1 MADERGARSLDAI
14 FRPRSIAVV
23 GASRDRTSIG
33 REILHNLIEYEFEG
47 PLFAVNPRATT
58 VHSLKCYPD
67 VLAIPDPV
75 DLAVIVVPA
84 PLVLEV
90 VEQCGRK
97 GVRGLVVITAG
108 FRETG
113 AEGARREAAVLER
126 VRAHGMRMIGP
137 NCMGVINTAPG
148 VRMNATFAKAMPTAG
163 TATRGIG
170 FISQSGALGEAI
182 LANAR
187 EMNLA
192 ISMFA
197 SAGNKADVSGNDLL
211 EYWEDDPSVSLIL
224 MYLESF
230 GNPGRF
236 TQIARRVTRRKP
248 ILAVKAGRSATG
260 ARAAITHTGAMAGA
274 DVAAESLLAQC
285 GVIRART
292 IEEMFVYARTLSR
305 QPIPAGP
312 RVAIVTNSGGP
323 GILAADACE
332 NLDLTLPAL
341 SPDTLAALRSVIP
354 PEGTLA
360 NPLDLIASA
369 GPERYEPAVRL
380 ALADPQ
386 VDALLVIFVSP
397 IMIDAL
403 AVARAIVAGVGSWQG
418 PPKPVVSC
426 FMGKVLWEE
435 GIRELE
441 GHGIPVYSF
450 PELAVEGLAAA
461 VRYGALRARP
471 EGTPV
476 RIVARRDEARAI
488 LEQASAQGRR
498 TLSYLEARDLLEA
511 YGIPLAPARVVGSA
525 AEAIAFGR
533 EAGFPIVLKGQSPRI
548 VHKTELKAV
557 KLDLRDGEGVILA
570 WKELRAALDAVDPDA
585 VVMAQRMITDGREV
599 ILGAFRDPQFGAVA
613 MFGLGGIYVEVLR
626 DVAYRVLPITD
637 RDAAEMVRSIRG
649 YPLLAGVRGEAAA
662 DTPFLEQMLLRL
674 SQLMME
680 QEAIDAL
687 DINPLIVSA
696 PGAASLAVDARIG
709 LRAP

>member
-1 MADERGARSLDAI
+1 MGGNEGARSLDAV

-47 PLFAVNPRATT
+47 PLFAVNPRAAT

-84 PLVLEV
+84 PIVREV

-97 GVRGLVVITAG
+97 GVKGLVVITAG

-113 AEGARREAAVLER
+113 AEGARREAEVMER
-126 VRAHGMRMIGP
+126 VRSFGMRLVGP

-148 VRMNATFAKAMPTAG
+148 VRMNATFAKAMPMAG
-163 TATRGIG
+163 LPTQGIG

-187 EMNLA
+187 DMNLA
-192 ISMFA
+192 LSMFA

-211 EYWEDDPSVSLIL
+211 EYWEDDDSVSLIL

-230 GNPGRF
+230 GNPARF
-236 TQIARRVTRRKP
+236 TRIARRVTRRKP
-248 ILAVKAGRSATG
+248 VLAVKAGRSVTG
-260 ARAAITHTGAMAGA
+260 ARAAATHTGSMSGP

-292 IEEMFVYARTLSR
+292 IEEMFVFARTFLR

-332 NLDLTLPAL
+332 NLGLSLPPLGRATL
-341 SPDTLAALRSVIP
+341 DALRRVIP
-354 PEGTLA
+354 PEGSPA
-360 NPLDLIASA
+360 NPVDLIASA

-380 ALADPQ
+380 ALADPD

-397 IMIDAL
+397 IMIDAH
-403 AVARAIVAGVGSWQG
+403 AVARAIVAGVASWQG
-418 PPKPVVSC
+418 AAKPVVTC
-426 FMGKVLWEE
+426 FMGKIGWEE

-461 VRYGALRARP
+461 VRYGGLRSRP
-471 EGTPV
+471 EGLPV
-476 RIVARRDEARAI
+476 HFTTRREKAADLLRQAADEGK
-488 LEQASAQGRR
+488 E
-498 TLSYLEARDLLEA
+498 TLSYAAGSDLLEA
-511 YGIPLAPARVVGSA
+511 YGIPMAPSRVVASP
-525 AEAIAFGR
+525 AEAIAFGL
-533 EAGFPIVLKGQSPRI
+533 EVGYPIVLKGTSPRI
-548 VHKTELKAV
+548 IHKTELKAV
-557 KLDLRDGEGVILA
+557 RLDLRDGDAAGSAWTHLRAVLDAADPEATILA
-570 WKELRAALDAVDPDA
+570 QK
-585 VVMAQRMITDGREV
+585 MITGGREV
-599 ILGAFRDPQFGAVA
+599 ILGAFRDPQFGGVA
-613 MFGLGGIYVEVLR
+613 MFGLGGVYVEVLR

-637 RDAAEMVRSIRG
+637 REASEMVRSIRG
-649 YPLLAGVRGEAAA
+649 YPLLAGVRGESAV
-662 DTPFLEQMLLRL
+662 DLDMLEQTLLRL
-674 SQLMME
+674 SQMVME
-680 QEAIDAL
+680 QESIASL
-687 DINPLIVSA
+687 DINPFIVSP
-696 PGAASLAVDARIG
+696 PGAISLAVDVRVSVK
-709 LRAP
+709 R